1 MKNSKIIS
9 ILASAV
15 SVGAI
20 AAGAFMFWKKKSQ
33 KEKSHLKHPSA
44 DSKTTDH
51 ERQDEGAE
59 KANEHS
65 KSSSKGGGG
74 GKNLLISQPHIT
86 RKKKRRRP
94 TTEKQQKKDRNI
106 LEEEGRRPIFARYVV
121 CLYRLS

>member
-33 KEKSHLKHPSA
+33 KEKSHLKHASV

-51 ERQDEGAE
+51 ERQDERAE
-59 KANEHS
+59 KTNEHS
-65 KSSSKGGGG
+65 KSSS
-74 GKNLLISQPHIT
+74 ISVGE
-86 RKKKRRRP
+86 
-94 TTEKQQKKDRNI
+94 TTEPYQEGPNGKKSSHQPASHH
-106 LEEEGRRPIFARYVV
+106 EEKEEKKANHGKTAKKG
-121 CLYRLS
+121 

>member
-33 KEKSHLKHPSA
+33 KEKSHLKHASA

-51 ERQDEGAE
+51 RGQDEGAE
-59 KANEHS
+59 TAKDHS
-65 KSSSKGGGG
+65 KSSPHAAHHEEKEEKKANH
-74 GKNLLISQPHIT
+74 GKT
-86 RKKKRRRP
+86 AKK
-94 TTEKQQKKDRNI
+94 
-106 LEEEGRRPIFARYVV
+106 V
-121 CLYRLS
+121 